1 MLDTIQDDPGS
12 PPRDFSTRPIGKVHN
27 PSHQY
32 IRGIPLGGI
41 SLIRIAGRGTS
52 RCRVGQGSSMDIIE
66 ESARIIREEGACT
79 FLRRAVLRLARNT
92 RAVVTWAG
100 DELDPHTR
108 FRMSDLEKGL
118 RDSPSANERLSGD
131 AVMRIIHAYLAAKKD
146 QPDQP
151 APYQV
156 TGDWALIAGDHHRS
170 MIESLEH
177 QDPDALKQLLNNFA
191 REPISRG
198 LHLSGTFPTT
208 FMARVYLLKAM
219 NRSYRA
225 WKRMTS
231 LPDEVLEYEKSIGN
245 MHGMDSN
252 GRSIM
257 LPAFNQSYFAQ
268 RILEL
273 LGATRSRVLIV
284 EIGGG
289 YGSLPYHL
297 FKNPGFSGSY
307 QYLDIP
313 EMCVIASYFLMSHFP
328 EKKFLLYGEG
338 DPSSRRPDAPDISI
352 LPNFCLKELPDRSV
366 DLVFNSHG
374 MSQMNP
380 ATIREYLE
388 QIDRT
393 CLRYF
398 LHANTED
405 EAASLAR
412 DVNYLNLN
420 RPEFE
425 LPRDRWLRIYRFPEL
440 IRNDGIINPEFSSW
454 EYLYE
459 RLGS

>member
-1 MLDTIQDDPGS
+1 
-12 PPRDFSTRPIGKVHN
+12 
-27 PSHQY
+27 
-32 IRGIPLGGI
+32 
-41 SLIRIAGRGTS
+41 
-52 RCRVGQGSSMDIIE
+52 MDIID
-66 ESARIIREEGACT
+66 ESARIIREEGAVK
-79 FLRRAVLRLARNT
+79 FIRRAILRMARDLW
-92 RAVVTWAG
+92 AVATWVM
-100 DELDPHTR
+100 DELDPDTR
-108 FRMSDLEKGL
+108 FRMSDLKKGL
-118 RDSPSANERLSGD
+118 RESPSVNERLSGD
-131 AVMRIIHAYLAAKKD
+131 AVMRIIHAYLAAKRA

-156 TGDWALIAGDHHRS
+156 TGDWALIASDHHQS

-177 QDPDALKQLLNNFA
+177 QDPGALKQLLDNFA

-198 LHLSGTFPTT
+198 LHLSGTLPRT

-231 LPDEVLEYEKSIGN
+231 LPDEALEYEKSIGN

-268 RILEL
+268 RILDL
-273 LGATRSRVLIV
+273 LGAMRSRAMIV

-289 YGSLPYHL
+289 YGSLPFHL
-297 FKNPGFSGSY
+297 FKYPGFTGIY
-307 QYLDIP
+307 HYLDIP

-338 DPSSRRPDAPDISI
+338 DPSSRGQDVPDISI
-352 LPNFCLKELPDRSV
+352 LPNFCLKELPASSV

-380 ATIREYLE
+380 GTIREYLE
-388 QIDRT
+388 QIDRIG
-393 CLRYF
+393 LRYF

-405 EAASLAR
+405 ETASLAR
-412 DVNYLNLN
+412 DVNYLNMN

-425 LPRDRWLRIYRFPEL
+425 LPRERWLRIYRFPEL

-459 RLGS
+459 RVHS